1 MTDTAPNRAIR
12 EKFEQIAR
20 SRDADRVIRDKELRT
35 MVPYSSMHIWRLE
48 KAGRFPA
55 RIRLGP
61 NRVGWS
67 LREVSDWLDERKAER
82 LEHQGG

>member
-48 KAGRFPA
+48 RAGRFPA

-67 LREVSDWLDERKAER
+67 LREVSDWLEERKAER
-82 LEHQGG
+82 QEHQGV